1 MNIRNIGVFAHVDA
15 GKTTLSE
22 QLLMHSGAIRRA
34 GSVDEGTAHTD
45 NLPVE
50 QRRGISVKATCV
62 SMDWRGTLINL
73 IDTPGHVDFS
83 AEVER
88 SLWALDAAVVVVCA
102 VEGVQPHTETLFQ
115 ALKEQSIPTLF
126 FLNKMDREGADV
138 ARVLAQIHRLLT
150 PDAVLMAD
158 PDAVTEFVCSQDD
171 ELLERYLSGEEFM
184 PSFIRGR
191 LADMTRRAAAY
202 PVYAGS
208 ALRDEGVISL
218 LDAMVDFLPSPNP
231 SDSPCGEPPPLR
243 RGGSDLIRHRAS
255 AAPPSPE
262 GKANQAPLRRGAVAG
277 PATEGLVGRDL
288 CGVVFASTQDR
299 VLGRGVWVRL
309 YTGSLENRAPVT
321 LPAGVDPLTGEEKL
335 VQRKITQIRRVDG
348 SDAGS
353 LTAGEIGVIY
363 GLGDVKVGQVLG
375 DEALLPRRVEPG
387 SLRTPL
393 ITVQVIPEKP
403 EDMQALR
410 VACEALSAEDPLL
423 QVRYAKAL
431 NELQLHVMGT
441 IQLEIIQELLDT
453 RFNMKVSFSKP
464 AVIYRET
471 IAKPASGF
479 VAYTMPKPCWA
490 IMRFEIEP
498 APRGSGVTFKSVVP
512 VRDILLRYQHQ
523 VEQALP
529 LALHQGRLGWQVTD
543 VNITLVEGNHHQ
555 FHTHPLDFIVATPWG
570 IQDGLMR
577 GGSTLLEPILE
588 TRFLLPP
595 DCVGRVMS
603 DVALMRGE
611 VTHTET
617 DADRVLMTALIP
629 VATSVDYAA
638 TLASATSGRGS
649 MSVKLHGYRDC
660 PLELGATAPRRSV
673 DPLDTSK
680 YILAA
685 RSALEGGI
693 FDLE

>member
-1 MNIRNIGVFAHVDA
+1 M
-15 GKTTLSE
+15 S
-22 QLLMHSGAIRRA
+22 
-34 GSVDEGTAHTD
+34 DE
-45 NLPVE
+45 
-50 QRRGISVKATCV
+50 
-62 SMDWRGTLINL
+62 
-73 IDTPGHVDFS
+73 
-83 AEVER
+83 
-88 SLWALDAAVVVVCA
+88 
-102 VEGVQPHTETLFQ
+102 
-115 ALKEQSIPTLF
+115 
-126 FLNKMDREGADV
+126 
-138 ARVLAQIHRLLT
+138 
-150 PDAVLMAD
+150 
-158 PDAVTEFVCSQDD
+158 DAVTEFVCAQDD
-171 ELLERYLSGEEFM
+171 ELLEQYLSGEDIA
-184 PSFIRGR
+184 PDFIRAR
-191 LADMTRRAAAY
+191 LADLTRAAKAH

-208 ALRDEGVISL
+208 ALRDEGVTPL
-218 LDAMVDFLPSPNP
+218 LDAMVDFLP
-231 SDSPCGEPPPLR
+231 
-243 RGGSDLIRHRAS
+243 
-255 AAPPSPE
+255 PPSPS
-262 GKANQAPLRRGAVAG
+262 GDG
-277 PATEGLVGRDL
+277 L

-309 YTGSLENRAPVT
+309 YAGSLENRAPVI

-375 DEALLPRRVEPG
+375 EESLLPHRVEPG
-387 SLRTPL
+387 HLRTPL
-393 ITVQVIPEKP
+393 ITVQVIPENP
-403 EDMQALR
+403 EDMQSLR
-410 VACEALSAEDPLL
+410 AACEALSAEDPLL
-423 QVRYAKAL
+423 QVRYSKAL

-453 RFNMKVSFSKP
+453 RFGMKVSFSKP
-464 AVIYRET
+464 AVIYKET
-471 IAKPASGF
+471 IAQAASGF

-498 APRGSGVTFKSVVP
+498 APRGSGVTFRSTVP
-512 VRDILLRYQHQ
+512 VKDILLRYQHQ

-529 LALHQGRLGWQVTD
+529 LALHQGRLGWEVTD
-543 VNITLVEGNHHQ
+543 VNITLVDGNHHQ

-570 IQDGLMR
+570 IQDGLKR

-617 DADRVLMTALIP
+617 DEDRVLMTALIP

-649 MSVKLHGYRDC
+649 MSVRLHGYRDC
-660 PLELGATAPRRSV
+660 PLELGATSPRRSV

>member
-1 MNIRNIGVFAHVDA
+1 MMNQMRNIGIFAHVDA

-22 QLLMHSGAIRRA
+22 QLLMHSGAIRRV

-62 SMDWRGTLINL
+62 SLTWRDTAINL

-102 VEGVQPHTETLFQ
+102 VEGVQPHTETLFH
-115 ALKEQSIPTLF
+115 ALKEQHIPTLF
-126 FLNKMDREGADV
+126 FLNKTDREGADV
-138 ARVLAQIHRLLT
+138 QRVLAQIQRLLT
-150 PDAVLMAD
+150 ADAVPMAD
-158 PDAVTEFVCSQDD
+158 ADAMTEFVCAQDD
-171 ELLERYLSGEEFM
+171 DLLERYLSGEEM
-184 PSFIRGR
+184 SADFIRAR
-191 LADMTRRAAAY
+191 LADMTRAARAY

-208 ALRDEGVISL
+208 ALRDEGVIPL
-218 LDAMVDFLPSPNP
+218 LDGMVDFLP
-231 SDSPCGEPPPLR
+231 
-243 RGGSDLIRHRAS
+243 
-255 AAPPSPE
+255 APTDN
-262 GKANQAPLRRGAVAG
+262 GDG
-277 PATEGLVGRDL
+277 L
-288 CGVVFASTQDR
+288 CGVVFASAQDR

-309 YTGSLENRAPVT
+309 YAGSLENRAPVT

-353 LTAGEIGVIY
+353 LTDGEIGVIY

-387 SLRTPL
+387 HLRTPL

-403 EDMQALR
+403 EDMQSLR

-441 IQLEIIQELLDT
+441 IQLEIIQELLET
-453 RFNMKVSFSKP
+453 RFGMKVTFSKP
-464 AVIYRET
+464 AVIYKET
-471 IAKPASGF
+471 IARPASGF

-498 APRGSGVTFKSVVP
+498 APRGSGVSFKSTVP

-529 LALHQGRLGWQVTD
+529 LALHQGRLGWEVTD
-543 VNITLVEGNHHQ
+543 VNITLVDGNHHQ

-570 IQDGLMR
+570 IQDGLQR

-588 TRFLLPP
+588 VRFLLPP

-617 DADRVLMTALIP
+617 DADRVLMTALVP

-660 PLELGATAPRRSV
+660 PLELGATALRRSV
-673 DPLDTSK
+673 DPLDTAK

>member
-1 MNIRNIGVFAHVDA
+1 MNQMRNIGIFAHVDA

-62 SMDWRGTLINL
+62 RLNWRDTGINL

-88 SLWALDAAVVVVCA
+88 SLWALDGAVVVVCA
-102 VEGVQPHTETLFQ
+102 AEGVQPHTETLFH
-115 ALKEQSIPTLF
+115 ALKEQRIPTLF
-126 FLNKMDREGADV
+126 FLNKTDREGADP

-150 PDAVLMAD
+150 PDAVPMAD
-158 PDAVTEFVCSQDD
+158 ETAVTEFVCAQDD
-171 ELLERYLSGEEFM
+171 ALLEQYLSGEAFT
-184 PSFIRGR
+184 PDFLRAR
-191 LADMTRRAAAY
+191 LADMTRRAAAC
-202 PVYAGS
+202 PVYSGS
-208 ALRDEGVISL
+208 ALRDEGVLPL
-218 LDAMVDFLPSPNP
+218 LDAMVDFLPPPEP
-231 SDSPCGEPPPLR
+231 SG
-243 RGGSDLIRHRAS
+243 
-255 AAPPSPE
+255 
-262 GKANQAPLRRGAVAG
+262 QA
-277 PATEGLVGRDL
+277 L
-288 CGVVFASTQDR
+288 CGVVFASDQDR

-309 YTGSLENRAPVT
+309 YAGSIENRAPIT

-353 LTAGEIGVIY
+353 LTAGEIGVVY
-363 GLGDVKVGQVLG
+363 GLGDVKVGQILG

-387 SLRTPL
+387 HLRTPL
-393 ITVQVIPEKP
+393 ITVQVLPERP

-410 VACEALSAEDPLL
+410 AACEALSAEDPLL
-423 QVRYAKAL
+423 QVRYARAL
-431 NELQLHVMGT
+431 GELQLHVMGT

-453 RFNMKVSFSKP
+453 RFGMKVRFTKP

-471 IAKPASGF
+471 IAHAASGF

-498 APRGSGVTFKSVVP
+498 APRGSGVTFRSTVP
-512 VRDILLRYQHQ
+512 VRDIAARYQHQ

-543 VNITLVEGNHHQ
+543 VNITLTEGNHHQ

-570 IQDGLMR
+570 IQDGLAR

-638 TLASATSGRGS
+638 TLASVTGGRGS

-660 PLELGATAPRRSV
+660 PLDMGATAKRRSV
-673 DPLDTSK
+673 DPLDTSR

>member
-1 MNIRNIGVFAHVDA
+1 MNIRNIGIFAHVDA

-22 QLLMHSGAIRRA
+22 QLLMHAGAIRRV

-62 SMDWRGTLINL
+62 SLNWRDTAINL

-115 ALKEQSIPTLF
+115 ALKEQRIPTLF
-126 FLNKMDREGADV
+126 FLNKTDREGADT
-138 ARVLAQIHRLLT
+138 ARVLAQIQRLLT
-150 PDAVLMAD
+150 PHAVSMAD
-158 PDAVTEFVCSQDD
+158 DEAVTEFVCAQDD
-171 ELLERYLSGEEFM
+171 ELLERYLSGEEFA
-184 PSFIRGR
+184 PDFIQTR
-191 LADMTRRAAAY
+191 LADMTRAAEAC

-208 ALRDEGVISL
+208 ALRDEGVVPL
-218 LDAMVDFLPSPNP
+218 LDAMVDFLPAPAS
-231 SDSPCGEPPPLR
+231 
-243 RGGSDLIRHRAS
+243 GGD
-255 AAPPSPE
+255 
-262 GKANQAPLRRGAVAG
+262 G
-277 PATEGLVGRDL
+277 L
-288 CGVVFASTQDR
+288 CGVVFASAQDR

-309 YTGSLENRAPVT
+309 YAGSLENRAPVT

-353 LTAGEIGVIY
+353 LMAGEIGVIY

-387 SLRTPL
+387 HLRTPL
-393 ITVQVIPEKP
+393 ITVQVIPDKP
-403 EDMQALR
+403 EEMQNLR
-410 VACEALSAEDPLL
+410 IACEALSAEDPLL

-453 RFNMKVSFSKP
+453 RFGMKVTFSKP
-464 AVIYRET
+464 AVIYKET
-471 IAKPASGF
+471 IAKVASGF

-498 APRGSGVTFKSVVP
+498 APRGSGVTFKSTVP

-529 LALHQGRLGWQVTD
+529 LALHQGRLGWEVTD
-543 VNITLVEGNHHQ
+543 VNITLVDGNHHQ

-570 IQDGLMR
+570 IQDGLQR

-588 TRFLLPP
+588 VRFLLPP

-617 DADRVLMTALIP
+617 DADRVLMTALVP
-629 VATSVDYAA
+629 AATSVDYAA

-660 PLELGATAPRRSV
+660 PLELGATSPRRSV

>member
-1 MNIRNIGVFAHVDA
+1 MNIRNIGIFAHVDA

-22 QLLMHSGAIRRA
+22 QLLMHAGAIRRV

-62 SMDWRGTLINL
+62 SLNWRDTAINL

-115 ALKEQSIPTLF
+115 ALKEQQIPTLF
-126 FLNKMDREGADV
+126 FLNKTDREGADT
-138 ARVLAQIHRLLT
+138 ARVLAQIQRLLT
-150 PDAVLMAD
+150 PHAVSMAD
-158 PDAVTEFVCSQDD
+158 DEAVTEFVCAQDD
-171 ELLERYLSGEEFM
+171 ELLERYLSGEEFA
-184 PSFIRGR
+184 PDFIHAR
-191 LADMTRRAAAY
+191 LADMTRAADAC

-208 ALRDEGVISL
+208 ALRDEGIVPL
-218 LDAMVDFLPSPNP
+218 LDAMVDFLPGPEPNG
-231 SDSPCGEPPPLR
+231 DG
-243 RGGSDLIRHRAS
+243 
-255 AAPPSPE
+255 
-262 GKANQAPLRRGAVAG
+262 
-277 PATEGLVGRDL
+277 L

-309 YTGSLENRAPVT
+309 YAGSLENRAPVT

-353 LTAGEIGVIY
+353 LMAGEIGVIY

-387 SLRTPL
+387 HLRTPL
-393 ITVQVIPEKP
+393 ITVQVIPDKP
-403 EDMQALR
+403 EEMQNLR
-410 VACEALSAEDPLL
+410 IACEALSAEDPLL

-453 RFNMKVSFSKP
+453 RFGMKVTFSKP
-464 AVIYRET
+464 AVIYKET
-471 IAKPASGF
+471 IARPASGF

-498 APRGSGVTFKSVVP
+498 APRGSGVTFKSTVP

-529 LALHQGRLGWQVTD
+529 LVLHQGRLGWEVTD
-543 VNITLVEGNHHQ
+543 VNITLVDGNHHQ

-570 IQDGLMR
+570 IQDGLQR

-588 TRFLLPP
+588 MRFLLPP

-617 DADRVLMTALIP
+617 DADRVLMTALVP

-660 PLELGATAPRRSV
+660 PLELGATSPRRSV

>member
-1 MNIRNIGVFAHVDA
+1 MTIRNIGVFAHVDA

-22 QLLMHSGAIRRA
+22 QLLMHSGAIRRI
-34 GSVDEGTAHTD
+34 GSVDAGTAHTD

-62 SMDWRGTLINL
+62 SMEWRGATINL
-73 IDTPGHVDFS
+73 IDTPGHVDFA

-88 SLWALDAAVVVVCA
+88 SLWALDAAVMVVCA

-115 ALKEQSIPTLF
+115 AMKEQHIPTIF
-126 FLNKMDREGADV
+126 FLNKTDREGADV
-138 ARVLAQIHRLLT
+138 PRVLTQIKRLLT
-150 PDAVLMAD
+150 PDAVLMSD
-158 PDAVTEFVCSQDD
+158 DDGVTEFVCAQDD
-171 ELLERYLSGEEFM
+171 DLLERYLSGEEF
-184 PSFIRGR
+184 PADFIRAR
-191 LADMTRRAAAY
+191 LAELTRSAAAC

-208 ALRDEGVISL
+208 ALRDEGVIPL
-218 LDAMVDFLPSPNP
+218 LDAMVEHL
-231 SDSPCGEPPPLR
+231 PPPE
-243 RGGSDLIRHRAS
+243 S
-255 AAPPSPE
+255 
-262 GKANQAPLRRGAVAG
+262 NGA
-277 PATEGLVGRDL
+277 GLS
-288 CGVVFASTQDR
+288 GVVFASTQDR
-299 VLGRGVWVRL
+299 LLGRGVWVRL
-309 YTGSLENRAPVT
+309 YAGALENRAPVI

-353 LTAGEIGVIY
+353 LAAGEIGVIY

-387 SLRTPL
+387 RLRTPL
-393 ITVQVIPEKP
+393 ITVQVIPEKL
-403 EDMQALR
+403 EEMQALR

-453 RFNMKVSFSKP
+453 RFGMKVSFSKP
-464 AVIYRET
+464 AVIYKET
-471 IAKPASGF
+471 IAQPASGF

-490 IMRFEIEP
+490 IMRFEIQP
-498 APRGSGVTFKSVVP
+498 APRGSGVTFKSTVP

-529 LALHQGRLGWQVTD
+529 LALHQGRLGWEVTD
-543 VNITLVEGNHHQ
+543 VNITLVDGNHHQ

-570 IQDGLMR
+570 IQDGLQR

-629 VATSVDYAA
+629 VATSVDYAS

>member
-1 MNIRNIGVFAHVDA
+1 MNHMRNIGIFAHVDA

-62 SMDWRGTLINL
+62 SLTWRNTSMNL

-88 SLWALDAAVVVVCA
+88 SLWALDAAVMVVCA
-102 VEGVQPHTETLFQ
+102 VEGVQPHTETLFHALREQ
-115 ALKEQSIPTLF
+115 AIPTLF
-126 FLNKMDREGADV
+126 FLNKTDREGADV
-138 ARVLAQIHRLLT
+138 GRTLAQIHRLLT
-150 PDAVLMAD
+150 PDAVLMTD
-158 PDAVTEFVCSQDD
+158 EDAVTEFVCAQDD
-171 ELLERYLSGEEFM
+171 ALLEQYLSGETLPPEL
-184 PSFIRGR
+184 IRAR
-191 LADMTRRAAAY
+191 LADMTHRAAAY
-202 PVYAGS
+202 PVYSGS
-208 ALRDEGVISL
+208 ALRDEGVLSL
-218 LDAMVDFLPSPNP
+218 LDAMVDFLP
-231 SDSPCGEPPPLR
+231 PPVLQ
-243 RGGSDLIRHRAS
+243 GDALS
-255 AAPPSPE
+255 
-262 GKANQAPLRRGAVAG
+262 
-277 PATEGLVGRDL
+277 
-288 CGVVFASTQDR
+288 GVVFASNQDR

-309 YTGSLENRAPVT
+309 YAGAIENRAPIT
-321 LPAGVDPLTGEEKL
+321 LPAGIDPLTGEEKL

-348 SDAGS
+348 TDAGS
-353 LTAGEIGVIY
+353 LTAGEIGVVY
-363 GLGDVKVGQVLG
+363 GLGDIKVGQILG

-387 SLRTPL
+387 HLRTPL
-393 ITVQVIPEKP
+393 ITVQVIPDKP
-403 EDMQALR
+403 ENMQALR
-410 VACEALSAEDPLL
+410 VACETLSAEDPLL

-441 IQLEIIQELLDT
+441 IQLEIIREMLDT
-453 RFNMKVSFSKP
+453 RFGMKVRFSKP

-471 IAKPASGF
+471 IAKAASGF

-498 APRGSGVTFKSVVP
+498 APRGSGVTFRSTVP
-512 VRDILLRYQHQ
+512 VRDILARYQHQ

-529 LALHQGRLGWQVTD
+529 LALQQGRLGWQVTD
-543 VNITLVEGNHHQ
+543 VNITLVEGNDHQ

-570 IQDGLMR
+570 IQDGLAR

-603 DVALMRGE
+603 DVAQMRGE
-611 VTHTET
+611 VTATET

-629 VATSVDYAA
+629 VATSLDYAA
-638 TLASATSGRGS
+638 SLASITSGRGS
-649 MSVKLHGYRDC
+649 MSVKLHGYREC
-660 PLELGATAPRRSV
+660 PLELGATSPRRSV

>member
-115 ALKEQSIPTLF
+115 ALKEQAIPTLF

-138 ARVLAQIHRLLT
+138 GRVLAQIQRLLT
-150 PDAVLMAD
+150 SDAVLMTEE
-158 PDAVTEFVCSQDD
+158 DAVTEFVCAQDD
-171 ELLERYLSGEEFM
+171 ELLERFLSGEEFTAD
-184 PSFIRGR
+184 FIHDR
-191 LADMTRRAAAY
+191 LADMTRQAMAY

-208 ALRDEGVISL
+208 ALRDEGVIPL
-218 LDAMVDFLPSPNP
+218 LDAMVDFLPGPNP
-231 SDSPCGEPPPLR
+231 SDSPEGEPPPLQ
-243 RGGSDLIRHRAS
+243 RGGAVT
-255 AAPPSPE
+255 
-262 GKANQAPLRRGAVAG
+262 QAPLCRGAVAG
-277 PATEGLVGRDL
+277 SATEGLASSAL
-288 CGVVFASTQDR
+288 SGVVFASTQDG

-309 YTGSLENRAPVT
+309 YGGDLENRAPVT

-387 SLRTPL
+387 RLRTPL

-423 QVRYAKAL
+423 QVRYTKAL

-453 RFNMKVSFSKP
+453 RFNMKVTFSKP
-464 AVIYRET
+464 AVIYKET
-471 IAKPASGF
+471 ITKAASGF

-498 APRGSGVTFKSVVP
+498 APRGSGVTFKSTVP
-512 VRDILLRYQHQ
+512 VKDIFLRYQHQ

-543 VNITLVEGNHHQ
+543 VNITLVDGNHHQ

-570 IQDGLMR
+570 IQDGLVR

-617 DADRVLMTALIP
+617 DEDRVLMTALIP
-629 VATSVDYAA
+629 VATSVDYAS

-693 FDLE
+693 FTLD

>member
-1 MNIRNIGVFAHVDA
+1 MNIRNIGIFAHVDA

-62 SMDWRGTLINL
+62 SLTWRDVSINL

-102 VEGVQPHTETLFQ
+102 VEGVQPHTETLFH
-115 ALKEQSIPTLF
+115 ALKEQHIPTLF
-126 FLNKMDREGADV
+126 FLNKTDREGADV
-138 ARVLAQIHRLLT
+138 PRVLAQIQRLLT

-158 PDAVTEFVCSQDD
+158 DDAVTEFVCAQDD
-171 ELLERYLSGEEFM
+171 DLLERYLSGEEFA
-184 PSFIRGR
+184 PDFIHTR
-191 LADMTRRAAAY
+191 LADMSGKAVAY

-208 ALRDEGVISL
+208 ALRDAGVIPL
-218 LDAMVDFLPSPNP
+218 LDAMVDFLP
-231 SDSPCGEPPPLR
+231 PPTS
-243 RGGSDLIRHRAS
+243 GGD
-255 AAPPSPE
+255 
-262 GKANQAPLRRGAVAG
+262 G
-277 PATEGLVGRDL
+277 L
-288 CGVVFASTQDR
+288 CGVVFASAQDR

-309 YTGSLENRAPVT
+309 YAGALENRAPVT

-348 SDAGS
+348 YDAGS

-387 SLRTPL
+387 RLRTPL

-464 AVIYRET
+464 AVIYKET
-471 IAKPASGF
+471 IAKVASGF

-498 APRGSGVTFKSVVP
+498 APRGSGVTFKSTVP

-529 LALHQGRLGWQVTD
+529 LALHQGRLGWEVTD

-570 IQDGLMR
+570 IQDGLQR

-617 DADRVLMTALIP
+617 DEDRVLMTALIP
-629 VATSVDYAA
+629 VATSVDYAS

-660 PLELGATAPRRSV
+660 PLELGATAARRSV

>member
-1 MNIRNIGVFAHVDA
+1 MNHMRNIGIFAHVDA

-62 SMDWRGTLINL
+62 SLTWRDVSINL

-102 VEGVQPHTETLFQ
+102 VEGVQPHTETLFH

-126 FLNKMDREGADV
+126 FLNKTDREGADV
-138 ARVLAQIHRLLT
+138 PRVLAQIQRLLT

-158 PDAVTEFVCSQDD
+158 DDAVTEFVCAQDD
-171 ELLERYLSGEEFM
+171 DLLERYLSGEDFAPE
-184 PSFIRGR
+184 FIRSR
-191 LADMTRRAAAY
+191 LAALTRTAAAC
-202 PVYAGS
+202 PVYSGS
-208 ALRDEGVISL
+208 ALRDEGVIPL
-218 LDAMVDFLPSPNP
+218 LDAMVDFLP
-231 SDSPCGEPPPLR
+231 PPQPANAKEN
-243 RGGSDLIRHRAS
+243 GS
-255 AAPPSPE
+255 
-262 GKANQAPLRRGAVAG
+262 K
-277 PATEGLVGRDL
+277 TL

-309 YTGSLENRAPVT
+309 YAGDLENRAPVT

-387 SLRTPL
+387 RLRTPL

-423 QVRYAKAL
+423 QVRYTKAL

-453 RFNMKVSFSKP
+453 RFNMKVTFSKP
-464 AVIYRET
+464 AVIYKET
-471 IAKPASGF
+471 IAKAASGF

-498 APRGSGVTFKSVVP
+498 APRGSGVTFKSTVP
-512 VRDILLRYQHQ
+512 VKDILLRYQHQ

-543 VNITLVEGNHHQ
+543 VNITLVDGNHHQ

-570 IQDGLMR
+570 IQDGLVR

-617 DADRVLMTALIP
+617 DEDRVLMTALIP
-629 VATSVDYAA
+629 VATSVDYAS

-660 PLELGATAPRRSV
+660 QLELGATAPRRSV

>member
-1 MNIRNIGVFAHVDA
+1 MNQMRNIGIFAHVDA

-22 QLLMHSGAIRRA
+22 QLLMHAGAIRRV

-62 SMDWRGTLINL
+62 SLTWRDTAINL

-102 VEGVQPHTETLFQ
+102 VEGVQPHTETLFH
-115 ALKEQSIPTLF
+115 ALKEQHIPTLF
-126 FLNKMDREGADV
+126 FLNKTDREGADT
-138 ARVLAQIHRLLT
+138 ARVLGQIRRLLT
-150 PDAVLMAD
+150 ADAVPMAD
-158 PDAVTEFVCSQDD
+158 EDAVTEFVCAQDD
-171 ELLERYLSGEEFM
+171 DLLERYLSGEEM
-184 PSFIRGR
+184 SADFIRAR
-191 LADMTRRAAAY
+191 LADMARTARAC
-202 PVYAGS
+202 PVYTGS
-208 ALRDEGVISL
+208 ALRDEGVIPL
-218 LDAMVDFLPSPNP
+218 LDGMVDFLP
-231 SDSPCGEPPPLR
+231 
-243 RGGSDLIRHRAS
+243 
-255 AAPPSPE
+255 APTDN
-262 GKANQAPLRRGAVAG
+262 GDG
-277 PATEGLVGRDL
+277 L
-288 CGVVFASTQDR
+288 CGVVFASAQDR

-309 YTGSLENRAPVT
+309 YAGSLENRAPVT

-353 LTAGEIGVIY
+353 LTDGEIGVIY

-375 DEALLPRRVEPG
+375 DEAMLPRRVEPG
-387 SLRTPL
+387 HLRTPL
-393 ITVQVIPEKP
+393 ITVQVIPEKT
-403 EDMQALR
+403 EDMQSLR

-453 RFNMKVSFSKP
+453 RFGMKVAFSKP
-464 AVIYRET
+464 AVIYKET
-471 IAKPASGF
+471 IARPASGF

-498 APRGSGVTFKSVVP
+498 APRGSGVTFKSTVP
-512 VRDILLRYQHQ
+512 VRDILLHYQHQ

-529 LALHQGRLGWQVTD
+529 LALHQGRLGWEVTD
-543 VNITLVEGNHHQ
+543 VNITLVDGNHHQ

-570 IQDGLMR
+570 IQDGLQR

-588 TRFLLPP
+588 VRFLLPP

-617 DADRVLMTALIP
+617 DADRVLMTALVP
-629 VATSVDYAA
+629 VATSVDYAS

-660 PLELGATAPRRSV
+660 PMELGATAARRSV
-673 DPLDTSK
+673 DPLDTAK